1 MNHIANDPQSLE
13 ASIEVSHVMSQLAST
28 EQARPNVNQ
37 ESSLQIH
44 MADAFS
50 LFVCLA
56 ILIANRESIMEE
68 QTDFVRI
75 SLLLNTQLGS
85 VTLPHILKVAR
96 QLHKTYHH
104 EPHL

>member
-1 MNHIANDPQSLE
+1 MDCIANDPQSLG
-13 ASIEVSHVMSQLAST
+13 ASIEVSHIMPQLAST

-56 ILIANRESIMEE
+56 
-68 QTDFVRI
+68 
-75 SLLLNTQLGS
+75 
-85 VTLPHILKVAR
+85 R
-96 QLHKTYHH
+96 QS
-104 EPHL
+104 